1 MKELSAL
8 PLFAKVVELKSFAE
22 AARQLNVPTT
32 TVSRKI
38 QQLEHDLG
46 GKLLNRSTRSLSL
59 TELGTQVLPKAQ
71 LIADTVTELY
81 SDAEEMANQPIGTL
95 TISAPKALSRICSH
109 QC

>member
-8 PLFAKVVELKSFAE
+8 PLFAKVVELSSFAE

-59 TELGTQVLPKAQ
+59 TELGIQVLPKAIWQ
-71 LIADTVTELY
+71 SWYDQRNGTVFLTDCASKTEC
-81 SDAEEMANQPIGTL
+81 D
-95 TISAPKALSRICSH
+95 
-109 QC
+109 